1 MVMRNEV
8 FPFLKPEVLLNM
20 NNTIQKFKLITTTHE
35 SQQQQQPLSSFYYHY
50 HDGDNTNSDSVLF
63 GNTHHQFSTS
73 SSASQFY
80 NSCFPNSYT
89 ANANPCKALDPLP
102 HNADANQSLLLD
114 GIAAVVGKHILFGNP
129 KDTANT
135 GNIKINNS
143 PGGSSTNTVD
153 GKQDCNLLGV
163 SNTSSTI
170 QKPSYRGVRKRPW
183 GRWSAEIRDR
193 IGKCRH
199 WLGTFDTAEEAARAY
214 DSAARRLRGSK
225 AKTNFSIPSTY
236 IPIPVPSPSSSFTST
251 SSSSYSSFSSLDEEK
266 TCKKMMSSGGRN
278 SNHNRARITRTCSVV
293 TSAAHLFSSQQLK
306 PNKLMKLG
314 GGLSLIQNT
323 NQY

>member
-1 MVMRNEV
+1 MRNEV
-8 FPFLKPEVLLNM
+8 FPFLKPEILLHM
-20 NNTIQKFKLITTTHE
+20 NNTIQTFKLITATHE
-35 SQQQQQPLSSFYYHY
+35 PHQQQHQPSSSSLYYHY
-50 HDGDNTNSDSVLF
+50 HDGDDNSVLF

-73 SSASQFY
+73 SSASQSY
-80 NSCFPNSYT
+80 NSYFPNSDT

-102 HNADANQSLLLD
+102 HNNADANHSLVLD

-129 KDTANT
+129 RDANT
-135 GNIKINNS
+135 SFKMNNS
-143 PGGSSTNTVD
+143 TVLSTNTAEE
-153 GKQDCNLLGV
+153 KQDCSLGV

-236 IPIPVPSPSSSFTST
+236 IPKPVPSPSSSSST
-251 SSSSYSSFSSLDEEK
+251 SSSYSSFSSLDKEEINK
-266 TCKKMMSSGGRN
+266 QMMSSGGRN
-278 SNHNRARITRTCSVV
+278 SKPNRAKIIRTCSVV
-293 TSAAHLFSSQQLK
+293 TSAAHLFSNQELK
-306 PNKLMKLG
+306 PSKLMKLG
-314 GGLSLIQNT
+314 GDLSPSHNT

>member
-1 MVMRNEV
+1 MRNEV

-50 HDGDNTNSDSVLF
+50 HDHDDDDDINNNDSMF
-63 GNTHHQFSTS
+63 GNTHYQFSTS

-80 NSCFPNSYT
+80 NSYFPNSYT
-89 ANANPCKALDPLP
+89 ANPCKALDPLP
-102 HNADANQSLLLD
+102 HNADANQSLVLD

-129 KDTANT
+129 KDTTIT
-135 GNIKINNS
+135 GNIKIN
-143 PGGSSTNTVD
+143 SSTNTVEE
-153 GKQDCNLLGV
+153 KQDCNLLGV

-236 IPIPVPSPSSSFTST
+236 IPIPVPSPSSS
-251 SSSSYSSFSSLDEEK
+251 SSYSSSSSLDKEK
-266 TCKKMMSSGGRN
+266 KINKKMMTSGGRY
-278 SNHNRARITRTCSVV
+278 SNTRTCSVV
-293 TSAAHLFSSQQLK
+293 TSAAQLFSNQQLK

-314 GGLSLIQNT
+314 GGLSINQLNT

>member
-1 MVMRNEV
+1 MRNEA
-8 FPFLKPEVLLNM
+8 FPFLKPEVPLNM
-20 NNTIQKFKLITTTHE
+20 NNTIQTFKLITTTHE
-35 SQQQQQPLSSFYYHY
+35 SQQQQQPPSSFYYRY

-80 NSCFPNSYT
+80 NSYFPNSYT
-89 ANANPCKALDPLP
+89 ANADPCKALDPLP
-102 HNADANQSLLLD
+102 HNADPNQSLLLD
-114 GIAAVVGKHILFGNP
+114 GIAAVVGEHILFGNP
-129 KDTANT
+129 KDTTNAD
-135 GNIKINNS
+135 NIKINS
-143 PGGSSTNTVD
+143 STGVSSTNTVAE
-153 GKQDCNLLGV
+153 KQDCNLLGV

-199 WLGTFDTAEEAARAY
+199 WL
-214 DSAARRLRGSK
+214 

-236 IPIPVPSPSSSFTST
+236 IPIPVPSPSSSFTS
-251 SSSSYSSFSSLDEEK
+251 SSSYSSFSSLDMEK
-266 TCKKMMSSGGRN
+266 INKKKMMTSGGRN
-278 SNHNRARITRTCSVV
+278 SKHNTRTCSVV
-293 TSAAHLFSSQQLK
+293 TCAAHLFSNQQLK

-314 GGLSLIQNT
+314 GGLSISQNT
-323 NQY
+323 NPY